1 MPRRSLRGGR
11 VLDAKAAVS
20 PPMKM
25 AIFEVASGPPLCAH
39 VVAEP
44 VSVAAS
50 IVKALAYLAC
60 ERALLARGTAPCA
73 FRGVIIQP
81 PLV

>member
-1 MPRRSLRGGR
+1 
-11 VLDAKAAVS
+11 
-20 PPMKM
+20 MKR

-39 VVAEP
+39 VVAET

-50 IVKALAYLAC
+50 IVKALAYLAG
-60 ERALLARGTAPCA
+60 ERATLARGPAPCT

-81 PLV
+81 PLVLVAVRLTAVPPRPALP